1 MFFREENVKENVK
14 QDLFLKIPLVKQ
26 NVIQVILLT
35 MIKCANP
42 AILRIVPN
50 AILMVLLVSNVKI
63 IHFFNNLFV
72 KQNAMKDIIPTNK
85 RNVKFVNILVKNVIP
100 QMIVQ
105 NANQNEFFKMEFV

>member
-1 MFFREENVKENVK
+1 MNVKFQDRIALSVKIVLFFKKVFVKISATRILFFREENVKENVK

-63 IHFFNNLFV
+63 IHFFNRLFV
-72 KQNAMKDIIPTNK
+72 
-85 RNVKFVNILVKNVIP
+85 
-100 QMIVQ
+100 
-105 NANQNEFFKMEFV
+105 